1 MLSSH
6 SLKCFRS
13 VVVVVLV
20 LTLGA
25 CNSSSEPKA
34 LSDIGSITGTESTSS
49 GGTDTGSGGTD
60 TGSGG
65 TDTGSGGTD
74 TGSGGTDTGSGG
86 TDTGSGGTDTGSGV
100 ATLTWDM
107 PIQRVDG
114 SDLKPVEIATY
125 RIYHGTSPADLKLV
139 AQTEDGQTTTY
150 QVTGLEAGTH
160 YFYVTA
166 VDLNY
171 LESPPSETKQK
182 TF

>member
-34 LSDIGSITGTESTSS
+34 LSDIGSITGTESTS
-49 GGTDTGSGGTD
+49 
-60 TGSGG
+60 SGG